1 MYIYTVCVCIYICIY
16 VTSCDLIVMTLK
28 TSGKKKVLCYLVK
41 HATYRWTVWNI
52 GVYCKTIT
60 FHD

>member
-28 TSGKKKVLCYLVK
+28 TSGKNMKNFK
-41 HATYRWTVWNI
+41 
-52 GVYCKTIT
+52 YCVISLNMLHTGGLYGILGFT
-60 FHD
+60 ARL